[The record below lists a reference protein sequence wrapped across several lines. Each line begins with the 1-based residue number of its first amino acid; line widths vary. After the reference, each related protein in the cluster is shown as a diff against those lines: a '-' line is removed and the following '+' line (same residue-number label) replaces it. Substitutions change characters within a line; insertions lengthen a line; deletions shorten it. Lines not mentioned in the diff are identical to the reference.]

1 MSRFLF
7 LTKQLYISCLIF
19 FPWINY
25 LRWSRPPWMN
35 RYIKNLFVAINDF
48 HKKFVLPFSNT
59 ANLLMFENLQN
70 QFIQSIH
77 TSKQEHFNKIS
88 EKLCDPL
95 TCTKC
100 YWSLLKTIL
109 NKKKIPCIPPIF
121 HNNKYASDF
130 KEKSDIFNFFFANQ
144 YSHTKQ
150 QHITIWTSFLHNI
163 L

>member
-109 NKKKIPCIPPIF
+109 NKKKIPCMPPIF
-121 HNNKYASDF
+121 IITSMPVTLKKRVTF
-130 KEKSDIFNFFFANQ
+130 LIFFC
-144 YSHTKQ
+144 
-150 QHITIWTSFLHNI
+150 
-163 L
+163 